1 MARQCS
7 LWQASRPP
15 RPSPF
20 LNLDTP
26 HTTLA
31 AQPALGFR
39 TLRARVSNLAQR
51 LLHTLCNARGSFPC
65 PPGLALSTAKAA
77 RFCTSAMPATSTA
90 PLRSS
95 PWRRGENM
103 SPAPFVGAL
112 QDLQGSCRR
121 NTRIAFAINCFVR
134 YRKIEDADLCSA
146 VEAVLIHALGG
157 VTHCCSIPEGENTS
171 ALHWNR
177 GGPQVERRPEI

>member
-1 MARQCS
+1 
-7 LWQASRPP
+7 
-15 RPSPF
+15 
-20 LNLDTP
+20 
-26 HTTLA
+26 
-31 AQPALGFR
+31 
-39 TLRARVSNLAQR
+39 
-51 LLHTLCNARGSFPC
+51 
-65 PPGLALSTAKAA
+65 
-77 RFCTSAMPATSTA
+77 
-90 PLRSS
+90 
-95 PWRRGENM
+95 M